1 MLRAVP
7 RATPR
12 LAAAVA
18 AAALAI
24 AACGGGDEPSTA
36 STATTAARPA
46 APATLALD
54 FTPNAVHAPIYAAVR
69 EGLDRRH
76 GVRLRIREPGSSPNS
91 LALLTSGRVDVGIL
105 DIHDLAIARQRG
117 IDVVGVAALVQ
128 KPLAALIAQ
137 GDVPRPRALAG
148 RTVGVSGLPSDPAF
162 VRAIV
167 RGDGGDYARVKQVTI
182 GFQAVSSILSKRV
195 DAVPAFWNAEGVAL
209 RRRGVH
215 TREFRV
221 EDYGAP
227 AYPEVVLV
235 TARRT
240 LERKRALVDGVV
252 AAIADGVRSVL
263 AQPEPAAR
271 QIAEAA
277 GRADLGLIRE
287 QLRVLRPAI
296 VPPMRLDRAVLERWA
311 DWDAK
316 FGIVR
321 RRPDVDRA
329 FAFDVA
335 R

>member
-24 AACGGGDEPSTA
+24 AACGGGDESTTA
-36 STATTAARPA
+36 STATTPAPPA

-128 KPLAALIAQ
+128 RPLAALIAQ
-137 GDVPRPRALAG
+137 SDVGGPRALAG
-148 RTVGVSGLPSDPAF
+148 RTVGVSGRPSDPAF
-162 VRAIV
+162 GRAIV
-167 RGDGGDYARVKQVTI
+167 QGDGGDYARVKQVTI

-209 RRRGVH
+209 RRRGVK

-221 EDYGAP
+221 EKYGAP

-240 LERKRALVDGVV
+240 LERERALVDGVV
-252 AAIADGVRSVL
+252 
-263 AQPEPAAR
+263 
-271 QIAEAA
+271 
-277 GRADLGLIRE
+277 
-287 QLRVLRPAI
+287 
-296 VPPMRLDRAVLERWA
+296 
-311 DWDAK
+311 
-316 FGIVR
+316 
-321 RRPDVDRA
+321 
-329 FAFDVA
+329 
-335 R
+335 